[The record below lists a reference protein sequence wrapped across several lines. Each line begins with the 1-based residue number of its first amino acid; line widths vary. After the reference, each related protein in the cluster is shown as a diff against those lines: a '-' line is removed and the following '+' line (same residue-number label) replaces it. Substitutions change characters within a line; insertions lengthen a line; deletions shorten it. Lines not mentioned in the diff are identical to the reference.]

1 MPGWDMGN
9 DLPEQ
14 DDVQFERNVS
24 ECDRWG
30 CPGAYLYSYAV
41 NQEQAKKRSGA
52 HPAADGGKEAAV
64 PGMPGCG
71 GCVPERLDQGGADGD
86 RLYHPGACGG
96 GGILRHAM
104 PTRTGWKTV

>member
-30 CPGAYLYSYAV
+30 MPWGLPIQLSAV
-41 NQEQAKKRSGA
+41 NQNRRKAKRSTS
-52 HPAADGGKEAAV
+52 
-64 PGMPGCG
+64 CG
-71 GCVPERLDQGGADGD
+71 
-86 RLYHPGACGG
+86 
-96 GGILRHAM
+96 
-104 PTRTGWKTV
+104 